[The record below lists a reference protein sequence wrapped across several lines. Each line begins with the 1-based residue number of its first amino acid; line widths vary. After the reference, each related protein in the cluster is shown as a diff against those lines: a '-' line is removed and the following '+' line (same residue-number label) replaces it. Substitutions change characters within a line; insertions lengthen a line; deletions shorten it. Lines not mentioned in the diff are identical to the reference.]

1 MMSSQSLMPAAQPA
15 PKSRPRS
22 CASMNGRT
30 TGARLLLVT
39 LLAGLLAACSLSD
52 TARDPSGAPVAA
64 ATASASGAVRVKII
78 AFNDLHGHLQPPEL
92 AITLRTPEGQLP
104 VPAGGAAYLAS
115 AIAHL
120 RARNPHH
127 AVVSAGDMVG
137 ASPLVSALFLDEP
150 TILAA
155 NTFGL
160 DFNAVGNHEFD
171 RGWQELL
178 RLQHGGCERFTR
190 LEPCRVDKPFAGARF
205 GLLAANVRRRDGGTF
220 LPATGIKE
228 FRVGASTIK
237 VGFIGM
243 TLRGTPSIVTPSG
256 VAGLRFADEAATAN
270 ALVPTLK
277 AQGVSAIVVLL
288 HQGGEVPG
296 AAYNE
301 QRCEGLRGDIVPIL
315 RRLDPAID
323 VVVSGHTHRAYLCDY
338 ARIDP
343 ARPFLL
349 TSAGQ
354 YGTLLT
360 DIDLDIDPL
369 ARKVIGRQARQ
380 LIVQGEAFTQASGRR
395 VESTDL
401 VPRFTRDAAVDRIV
415 NRYAAAAAPLAER
428 AVGRLAASV
437 TRQPGPGGDSP
448 LGNLIADA
456 QLAATRAPERGGAQL
471 ALMNPGGV
479 RADLVVPPGGGP
491 VTYGQLFKSQPFG
504 NTLVV
509 KTFTG
514 AQLKALL
521 ERQFHGAYPRVMS
534 PSAGFSYRT
543 DLRRPVGRRVS
554 DMRLHGEPVG
564 PEQVLRVTVNSF
576 LASGG
581 DSFEDFNAG
590 RDALGGDLDVD
601 ALEQYIAAHPVLA
614 PPTSG
619 RILRD

>member
-1 MMSSQSLMPAAQPA
+1 MSSKTLMHACRPTRDPRPA
-15 PKSRPRS
+15 
-22 CASMNGRT
+22 RT
-30 TGARLLLVT
+30 RFPQGVRLLLAT
-39 LLAGLLAACSLSD
+39 GLAAALAACSLPD
-52 TARDPSGAPVAA
+52 TASTPAGPPAA
-64 ATASASGAVRVKII
+64 MPATASASGAVRVKLI
-78 AFNDLHGHLQPPEL
+78 AFNDLHGHLEPPEL
-92 AITLRTPEGQLP
+92 AITARGPQGAVP
-104 VPAGGAAYLAS
+104 VPAGGAAYLAG
-115 AIAHL
+115 AIAQL

-137 ASPLVSALFLDEP
+137 ASPLVSSLFLDEP

-155 NTFGL
+155 NAFGL

-178 RLQHGGCERFTR
+178 RLQHGGCERHTR
-190 LEPCRVDKPFAGARF
+190 LEPCRLDKPFPGARF
-205 GLLAANVRRRDGGTF
+205 GLLAANVHRRDGGTL
-220 LPATGIKE
+220 LPATGVKE
-228 FRVGASTIK
+228 FRIGAHSVK

-243 TLRGTPSIVTPSG
+243 TLRGTPSIVTPAG

-270 ALVPTLK
+270 ALVPALK
-277 AQGVSAIVVLL
+277 AQGVAAIVVLL

-315 RRLDPAID
+315 RKLDPAID
-323 VVVSGHTHRAYLCDY
+323 VVVSGHTHRAYLCDH

-343 ARPFLL
+343 SRPFLL

-360 DIDLDIDPL
+360 DIDLDIDPV
-369 ARKVIGRQARQ
+369 ARKVVARHARQ
-380 LIVQGEAFTQASGRR
+380 VIVQSEAFTQSSGRR
-395 VESTDL
+395 VEPTEL
-401 VPRFTRDAAVDRIV
+401 VPRFARDPSVERIV
-415 NRYAAAAAPLAER
+415 ARYAAAAAPLAER
-428 AVGRLAASV
+428 IVGRLATSV

-456 QLAATRAPERGGAQL
+456 QLAATRAPDRGGAQL

-521 ERQFHGAYPRVMS
+521 ERQFFGASPRVMS
-534 PSAGFSYRT
+534 PSAGFSYRV
-543 DLRRPVGRRVS
+543 DPRRPGGQRVS
-554 DMRLHGEPVG
+554 EMRLDGEPVR
-564 PEQVLRVTVNSF
+564 PDQILRVTVNSF

-590 RDALGGDLDVD
+590 RDALGGELDVD
-601 ALEQYIAAHPVLA
+601 ALEHYISSHPDLV
-614 PPTSG
+614 PPRAG
-619 RILRD
+619 RIVRD

>member
-1 MMSSQSLMPAAQPA
+1 MSSKSLLHTPHGTPPATPA
-15 PKSRPRS
+15 LKRLHQ
-22 CASMNGRT
+22 GV
-30 TGARLLLVT
+30 RLLLAS
-39 LLAGLLAACSLSD
+39 LLAGALAACSLPEA
-52 TARDPSGAPVAA
+52 ARAPAA
-64 ATASASGAVRVKII
+64 SPASAASGAVRVKII
-78 AFNDLHGHLQPPEL
+78 AFNDLHGHLEPPEL
-92 AITLRTPEGQLP
+92 AITVRSPQGTVP
-104 VPAGGAAYLAS
+104 VPAGGAAYLAG
-115 AIAHL
+115 AIAQL

-155 NTFGL
+155 NAFGL

-178 RLQHGGCERFTR
+178 RLQHGGCERHTR
-190 LEPCRVDKPFAGARF
+190 LEPCRLDKPFPGARF
-205 GLLAANVRRRDGGTF
+205 GLLAANVHRGDGGTL

-228 FRVGASTIK
+228 FRSGAHTIK

-243 TLRGTPSIVTPSG
+243 TLRGTPSIVTPAG

-270 ALVPTLK
+270 ALVPALK

-315 RRLDPAID
+315 RKLDPAVD
-323 VVVSGHTHRAYLCDY
+323 VVVSGHTHRAYLCDH

-343 ARPFLL
+343 SRPFLL

-360 DIDLDIDPL
+360 DIDLDIDPV
-369 ARKVIGRQARQ
+369 ARKVVARQARQ
-380 LIVQGEAFTQASGRR
+380 VIVQGEAFTQASGRR
-395 VESTDL
+395 VEPTDL
-401 VPRFTRDAAVDRIV
+401 VPRFARDSAVERIV
-415 NRYAAAAAPLAER
+415 TRYAAAAAPLAER
-428 AVGRLAASV
+428 TVGRLAASV

-448 LGNLIADA
+448 LGNLIADS
-456 QLAATRAPERGGAQL
+456 QLAATRAPEKGGAQL

-521 ERQFHGAYPRVMS
+521 ERQFYGPYPRVMS
-534 PSAGFSYRT
+534 PSAGFSYRI
-543 DLRRPVGRRVS
+543 DLRRPFGQRVS
-554 DMRLHGEPVG
+554 DMRLHGEPVR
-564 PEQVLRVTVNSF
+564 PERILRVTVNSF

-601 ALEQYIAAHPVLA
+601 ALEHYIAAHPNLA
-614 PPTSG
+614 PPATG
-619 RILRD
+619 RIVRE